1 MSKNF
6 RYFLVALLVLSVS
19 AVAGTK
25 KVPMA
30 KIDHQTTS
38 DVFKVDDRNQ
48 SVVITYT
55 LIDSMANGFGPGNIN
70 VNPIAY
76 DPYSN
81 SVVIVHRGRT
91 VSGQIL
97 YAYSTNGGTTWSNKV
112 GPMQGGLAG
121 NTNGRYPSIA
131 LHNPSK
137 AADKD
142 SVLVQVVFPL
152 LVGGAFGGMIYSTDP
167 GVGAGSPLAS
177 IDSAGVPWSS
187 QMSSGSV
194 YGSSN
199 FIFAAYNGSDAGH
212 MSIFRTTDGV
222 TFTKLDPP
230 AMAATKY
237 YPDGNLDD
245 ASGVVY
251 QGGNF
256 YVALYAAFDA
266 AAPSD
271 TGAYTL
277 GVSKSTDGGA
287 TWSEFDIVPRAG
299 LTPAY
304 ATNRGYRRIGNDF
317 TVDANGGYHWL
328 ITEIDTLSNPDKW
341 SVFHYYKAAGGSW
354 TATKVRDLA
363 EHRNYSYGTLDQT
376 RTENMLALSVD
387 GKTLVGKW
395 IEDGRGATYA
405 DSLPVADVWT
415 AQWKAGA
422 GWSTP
427 VNRTN
432 TPDINDQLVHMA
444 PNLNS
449 QGQAL
454 FFRSQA
460 LSSQGNTAAIDIAS
474 VVNGVYFSKETVVG
488 VRKEDGMVAGSFNL
502 SQNFPNPFNPT
513 TNIQFSIPSSALT
526 TLKVYN
532 MVGQEVATLVNGQKE
547 AGVYFVDF
555 DASKLASGVYL
566 YKLQS
571 GSYVET
577 KKMVLVK

>member
-30 KIDHQTTS
+30 KVDNGTS
-38 DVFKVDDRNQ
+38 SEVFSNDLRNS
-48 SVVITYT
+48 SVVINYT
-55 LIDSMANGFGPGNIN
+55 LVDSMANAYGPGNIN

-97 YAYSTNGGTTWSNKV
+97 YAYSTNGGTTWGNKV
-112 GPMQGGLAG
+112 GPLQGGLAG

-142 SVLVQVVFPL
+142 SVLVQAVFPL

-187 QMSSGSV
+187 QMTSGSA

-199 FIFAAYNGSDAGH
+199 FVFVASNYSDDGH
-212 MSIFRTTDGV
+212 MSVFRTEDGV
-222 TFTKLDPP
+222 TFTKLDP
-230 AMAATKY
+230 AQMSAAKFY
-237 YPDGNLDD
+237 NAQLDD

-256 YVALYAAFDA
+256 YVGVYAQFA
-266 AAPSD
+266 AAVAPD
-271 TGAYTL
+271 TGSFTL
-277 GVSKSTDGGA
+277 GISKSTDGGA
-287 TWSEFDIVPRAG
+287 TWSEFDIIPRAA

-304 ATNRGYRRIGNDF
+304 ATNNGYRRVGNDIAI
-317 TVDANGGYHWL
+317 DANGGYHWL
-328 ITEIDTLSNPDKW
+328 VTEIDTLANPDKW
-341 SVFHYYKAAGGSW
+341 SVYHYYKAAGGSW
-354 TATKVRDLA
+354 TATKIKDIA
-363 EHRNYSYGTLDQT
+363 QHENWAYGGLDQT
-376 RTENMLALSVD
+376 RTENQLAMSVD
-387 GKTLVGKW
+387 GKTIVAKW

-405 DSLPVADVWT
+405 DSLPIADVWT
-415 AQWKAGA
+415 STWKSGA

-432 TPDINDQLVHMA
+432 TPAVNDQMVHMA
-444 PNLNS
+444 QHLDMAGN
-449 QGQAL
+449 AY
-454 FFRSQA
+454 FFRSQP
-460 LSSQGNTAAIDIAS
+460 LNSDGNPADNDVRVT
-474 VVNGVYFSKETVVG
+474 GVYFSKDMVVG
-488 VRKEDGMVAGSFNL
+488 VRKEQGMVAGSFNL

-513 TNIQFSIPSSALT
+513 TNIQFSIPASALT